1 MFFYPDSY
9 TPILYIIKFLSNKSE
24 GIYTMKLC
32 IIDVETTGLDV
43 ETDRVI
49 EIGAILYS
57 VDSRC
62 SLQYISSLF
71 PCAENK
77 AEHINKIKVSACS
90 DPHVKES
97 TNQVLNLLR
106 EMISISDYL
115 VAHNAG
121 FDKKWL
127 KNLGQGKDWLCT
139 YDDFVW
145 PNNPAPSN
153 LVTTCLNHGIGVLS
167 VHRAISDC
175 QMISQLFDRMT
186 NLPELVDQAI
196 SRSQEPKINLI
207 ATISYDDRDFAKE
220 QGFRWDNT
228 IKKWIKTLRLSEY
241 NSEKE
246 NYKFAVQVVA

>member
-1 MFFYPDSY
+1 
-9 TPILYIIKFLSNKSE
+9 
-24 GIYTMKLC
+24 MKLC

-57 VDSRC
+57 VDSQC

-90 DPHVKES
+90 DPHIKES

-127 KNLGQGKDWLCT
+127 KT
-139 YDDFVW
+139 
-145 PNNPAPSN
+145 
-153 LVTTCLNHGIGVLS
+153 
-167 VHRAISDC
+167 
-175 QMISQLFDRMT
+175 
-186 NLPELVDQAI
+186 
-196 SRSQEPKINLI
+196 
-207 ATISYDDRDFAKE
+207 
-220 QGFRWDNT
+220 
-228 IKKWIKTLRLSEY
+228 
-241 NSEKE
+241 
-246 NYKFAVQVVA
+246 